1 MSAKNKNI
9 NSFLFVLAMSVR
21 YLQTVFI
28 DYWPS
33 FLQNFDILI
42 IIFTILFYLLQI
54 VFKNVNKIN
63 FKYKY
68 EIINIVTVVL
78 TFIILTIYYG
88 KKNYNGVWLSRTN
101 IELSYIMI
109 AVLLAFCCFNLFD
122 YLQINKCMKQL
133 LVIFIILYLFEL
145 IFKDISLSVFLNITL
160 TGSYSPTES
169 QKLSS
174 TAMLMFYWFYTF
186 RTSSNKKYFIISF
199 VYLICVFKRPLIV
212 GAVLLI
218 VLDYIFNLNRE
229 IKNKWIWIA
238 KALFIV
244 GTILWTSM
252 LYNKNIN
259 IIKLKYG
266 IDLNVFTES
275 RAWFFNALV
284 NYGYKTSG
292 YGTTTIELG
301 KAWFNCGERYIEMDL
316 VKIYMETGII
326 GLMVFINNYFNL
338 VRNNLYN
345 FFIMLT
351 IFVTLLF
358 SHSLTEPAYWAGIM
372 LLLGSNIY
380 YKEYISKYDRTHI
393 FKPLNLKIV
402 IKK

>member
-1 MSAKNKNI
+1 M
-9 NSFLFVLAMSVR
+9 
-21 YLQTVFI
+21 Q
-28 DYWPS
+28 
-33 FLQNFDILI
+33 
-42 IIFTILFYLLQI
+42 IIF
-54 VFKNVNKIN
+54 KNAGKIN

-68 EIINIVTVVL
+68 ETINIVMVIL
-78 TFIILTIYYG
+78 TFVILTIYYS
-88 KKNYNGVWLSRTN
+88 KKNYNGVWLTRTN

-122 YLQINKCMKQL
+122 YLEINKCMKQL

-145 IFKDISLSVFLNITL
+145 IFKDISLSDFLNITL

-186 RTSSNKKYFIISF
+186 RTSNNKKYFIISF
-199 VYLICVFKRPLIV
+199 IYLICVFKRPLIV

-284 NYGYKTSG
+284 NYGYKASG

-372 LLLGSNIY
+372 LVLGSNIY
-380 YKEYISKYDRTHI
+380 YKEYISKYNRTHI